1 MWMVVSHYV
10 GNDEFFD
17 RMLITILFE
26 NLCWDK
32 AMTRVLWFVNCPYF
46 CFFYKHI
53 DDKALNACVHAVVD
67 TID

>member
-1 MWMVVSHYV
+1 MWMVVSYYV

-26 NLCWDK
+26 NLRWYK
-32 AMTRVLWFVNCPYF
+32 AMTHVLGFANSPN
-46 CFFYKHI
+46 I
-53 DDKALNACVHAVVD
+53 DDKALNTWVYAVLV